1 MENTK
6 EVSIKKILVTI
17 AGPAVNM
24 FIIILNKIYV
34 LKTGNLEL
42 FSIGIEEIIYANLLL
57 FIFNMLPIYPLDG
70 GRILKEIINLFCG
83 VDSAYEVINKISNV
97 TIIALTLFA
106 SLLILKYK
114 NIAIVAVILY
124 LWIVVICENK
134 EYNIKHKILEQYI
147 LK

>member
-57 FIFNMLPIYPLDG
+57 FIFNMQKARGVPMKQSS
-70 GRILKEIINLFCG
+70 RRCG
-83 VDSAYEVINKISNV
+83 QH
-97 TIIALTLFA
+97 
-106 SLLILKYK
+106 
-114 NIAIVAVILY
+114 
-124 LWIVVICENK
+124 CR
-134 EYNIKHKILEQYI
+134 
-147 LK
+147 

>member
-1 MENTK
+1 
-6 EVSIKKILVTI
+6 
-17 AGPAVNM
+17 M
-24 FIIILNKIYV
+24 FIIILSKIYV
-34 LKTGNLEL
+34 LKTGNLGL

-83 VDSAYEVINKISNV
+83 AESAYEVINKISNV

-134 EYNIKHKILEQYI
+134 
-147 LK
+147 